1 MNGERLTWEEIVQKY
16 PHQNVGLVE
25 IEYGCNE
32 ATVASAVVKCTDKD
46 TDPDEMV
53 LMALRGEIFLEYTT
67 EDEDFPLGCFQE
79 VSDALVPRGIP
90 KQEGDDS
97 K

>member
-46 TDPDEMV
+46 TDPDDMV

-67 EDEDFPLGCFQE
+67 EDEDFPIEFLQ
-79 VSDALVPRGIP
+79 DVPDTLPSRKTS
-90 KQEGDDS
+90 KQEGDDPE
-97 K
+97 